1 MESELVQA
9 INSITESINA
19 LAQPR
24 FIDWLAVI
32 LSFFSV
38 VLSGTAIWFAV
49 RVPKKIA
56 DRQDKIALFEKRYE
70 CFQIFQKCFIL
81 YKYSIGEESIEKIT
95 KQCYHILEIQKVEEL
110 NNHHFQRKIE
120 QIEYI
125 LHQMVFLFPIIQD
138 QDVSDLYQSLSAY
151 LYAIMTNKKIEESK
165 QAYIDSMIKFG
176 KYVDEIWDSMTISN
190 IK

>member
-1 MESELVQA
+1 METELTQA

-32 LSFFSV
+32 LSG
-38 VLSGTAIWFAV
+38 LAIWFAI

-70 CFQIFQKCFIL
+70 CFQFFEKCVILCKNLTDADNEVSMQKTIQFC
-81 YKYSIGEESIEKIT
+81 
-95 KQCYHILEIQKVEEL
+95 CRILEVQKVDDID
-110 NNHHFQRKIE
+110 NNYFVYKMDQF
-120 QIEYI
+120 EYT
-125 LHQMVFLFPIIQD
+125 LHQMPFLFPGIKEDDVAVLYHSLVEFLQAIISQKNIKEKRR
-138 QDVSDLYQSLSAY
+138 SY
-151 LYAIMTNKKIEESK
+151 LEAMSK
-165 QAYIDSMIKFG
+165 FE
-176 KYVDEIWDSMTISN
+176 KYTDEIWESITISN